1 MKIALSLALIA
12 GSLFGVVQAPYP
24 IAPGAA
30 TGLDSANAAVD
41 KYPAS
46 EVDSPEDTLAYWTKE
61 RMAQA
66 VANSGAAT
74 AEGRSAAGSAGAS
87 AIDYANSN
95 PAVGVV
101 FYRNSD
107 GDDQVCTG
115 TVINDNAK
123 NVVLTAGSCLHG
135 GAGKDWSKKV
145 AFAPEYSNGTAWRG
159 LWAGSWMRAY
169 QDWTDYSRA
178 RLNQAVFRV
187 WPNSQGQEIEDQ
199 VRGHKLLTVSSPEQG
214 NVQAYSY
221 RRDPGSAVANQ
232 WYCENAPS
240 WGKKGELGTLGCR
253 FPNPTAGSPWV
264 KYIDDEGYGSI
275 FAVSSS
281 FRYDGDISY
290 LPEAYSNPTNLQT
303 EIVNKLKKVDDPA

>member
-12 GSLFGVVQAPYP
+12 GSLFGVTQAPYP

-41 KYPAS
+41 KYPDS
-46 EVDSPEDTLAYWTKE
+46 EADSPEDTLAYWTKE

-66 VANSGAAT
+66 VAHSGAAT

-87 AIDYANSN
+87 AIDYAGRN

-101 FYRNSD
+101 FYQNSD

-169 QDWTDYSRA
+169 HGWMDYGNA
-178 RLNQAVFRV
+178 KYNQAAFRV
-187 WPNSQGQEIEDQ
+187 WPNSQNQEIQ
-199 VRGHKLLTVSSPEQG
+199 NLVKAHKLMTVYSSSQS
-214 NVQAYSY
+214 NIQAYSY
-221 RRDPGSAVANQ
+221 RKQPGSPVEEP
-232 WYCENAPS
+232 WYCENVGS
-240 WGKKGELGTLGCR
+240 RGETGQLATLGCR
-253 FPNPTAGSPWV
+253 FPNPTAGGPWV
-264 KYIDDEGYGSI
+264 KYIDAEGYGSI

-281 FRYDGDISY
+281 FRFDGGDTY
-290 LPEAYSNPTNLQT
+290 LPEAYVNPDNLQT
-303 EIVNKLKKVDDPA
+303 EIVDKLKKVGATA